1 VPKIIISDTIN
12 LFFNCNQHYAN
23 FKPFRVR
30 FDKTASVY
38 LLEKYIYLL
47 ALEMA
52 SPGKQH
58 CANCIGTLSYPTE
71 SLALLGLHEFELLS
85 RVCVDVHLQL
95 NGISLVVHLY
105 YRSLLLS
112 NKSKTTRSSQTV

>member
-1 VPKIIISDTIN
+1 V
-12 LFFNCNQHYAN
+12 L
-23 FKPFRVR
+23 
-30 FDKTASVY
+30 FDKI
-38 LLEKYIYLL
+38 LPYILSKKNIYIL

-71 SLALLGLHEFELLS
+71 SVALLGLHEFELLS